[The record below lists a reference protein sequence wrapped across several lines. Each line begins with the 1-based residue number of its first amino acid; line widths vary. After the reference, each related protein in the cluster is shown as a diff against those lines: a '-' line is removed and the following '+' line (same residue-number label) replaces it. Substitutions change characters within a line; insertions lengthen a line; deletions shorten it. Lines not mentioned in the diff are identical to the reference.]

1 MRLPCFAGAAFGI
14 TMALRRPHKGMKM
27 APSVGMVEGDP
38 AQVLRVAQDDMV
50 GWPGAI
56 FIAITHAGCDRHTKG

>member
-1 MRLPCFAGAAFGI
+1 
-14 TMALRRPHKGMKM
+14 MALRRPHKGMKM
-27 APSVGMVEGDP
+27 APSVGMVEVDP